1 MALLL
6 KDRHILVN
14 GIAPGFFPSKMAN
27 GLMELSGGVEALAKG
42 SPNGR
47 LGNAEDI
54 AATVVW
60 LCSRGGSHVNAGTIV
75 LDGGK
80 MWDHSKL

>member
-1 MALLL
+1 MAMLLQ
-6 KDRHILVN
+6 DRHILVN
-14 GIAPGFFPSKMAN
+14 SLAPGFFPSRMAN
-27 GLMELSGGVEALAKG
+27 GLLEISGGAEQLAKS

-47 LGNAEDI
+47 LGRAEDI

-60 LCSRGGSHVNAGTIV
+60 LCSRGGSHVNGDTIV

-80 MWDHSKL
+80 LWDRSKL